1 MGTLNCTS
9 HFGECNFSSLKNAQV
24 QINSK
29 LNVKTTWLLIN
40 NITWQNFC
48 GACAKRSFLKSFF
61 SHSRNLFFKVLICKT
76 FVIILHDIIG
86 LENSYCLSASH
97 NPELQCV
104 ICTGVSL
111 ELHCSKPIR
120 IEYFFSYILLL
131 QMYTIL
137 LHACPWIIM
146 LCASQTDL
154 YNTLNSNKSSPSNQT
169 AICISDTQ

>member
-1 MGTLNCTS
+1 MTK
-9 HFGECNFSSLKNAQV
+9 FVWSLCRK
-24 QINSK
+24 I
-29 LNVKTTWLLIN
+29 
-40 NITWQNFC
+40 
-48 GACAKRSFLKSFF
+48 FLEVTFF
-61 SHSRNLFFKVLICKT
+61 SFKKPFFKVSICKT

-111 ELHCSKPIR
+111 ELHCSKTIR
-120 IEYFFSYILLL
+120 IEYFFHVYYYCS
-131 QMYTIL
+131 MYTIL
-137 LHACPWIIM
+137 LHTCPWIIM

-169 AICISDTQ
+169 AICISETQ